1 MILERKR
8 GTERREKQR
17 GVLTFE
23 MASLKLIPVDFEIFL
38 KLKCVLLKVLVIVGA
53 LGLKGRAVI

>member
-23 MASLKLIPVDFEIFL
+23 MASLIPVDFEIFL